1 MFASAILLTFVKR
14 DAPNANPAAESPK
27 TTQAPGAAMP
37 EPAPG
42 TPAGGG
48 APDGDLERIAAKRRP
63 EPPASA
69 GDAAPSKPLTE
80 AEARRYGQLMDR
92 MVAAYPDFLQGH
104 DGAHLIWRDGARMA
118 FDDGRGEKALEA
130 RLASADL
137 EDQFSLPYPA
147 GPMLNDPAMDFDP
160 GRARNAAFFEKMY
173 GDCRKG
179 EVQKKLAEVAWLP
192 KNGGKTVKITSVNG
206 VAEKLKAVSEE
217 LDALP
222 KELIVYVKPVA
233 GTFNCRKIS
242 QTDQSSA
249 HGYGIAIDI
258 NAKFGDYWQWGKPGK
273 RGDYA
278 YRNRIP
284 WEIAA
289 IFEKHGF
296 IWGGKWYH
304 FDTFHFEYRP
314 ELIAAAPIAGQPP
327 DTPVPMPE
335 KQPRNLE

>member
-1 MFASAILLTFVKR
+1 
-14 DAPNANPAAESPK
+14 
-27 TTQAPGAAMP
+27 
-37 EPAPG
+37 
-42 TPAGGG
+42 
-48 APDGDLERIAAKRRP
+48 
-63 EPPASA
+63 
-69 GDAAPSKPLTE
+69 
-80 AEARRYGQLMDR
+80 MDR
-92 MVAAYPDFLQGH
+92 MIAAYPDFLQSH
-104 DGAHLIWRDGARMA
+104 DGTHLVWRDGTRMA
-118 FDDGRGEKALEA
+118 FDDGRGEKPLET
-130 RLASADL
+130 RLASADI
-137 EDQFSLPYPA
+137 EDQFTPPYAA
-147 GPMLNDPAMDFDP
+147 GALFDDPAKDFDP
-160 GRARNAAFFEKMY
+160 GRARNADFLRKMY

-179 EVQKKLAEVAWLP
+179 EVQKKLVDVAWLP
-192 KNGGKTVKITSVNG
+192 NNGGKTVKITSVNG
-206 VAEKLKAVSEE
+206 VAEKLKLVSEE

-222 KELIVYVKPVA
+222 KELTAYVKPVS

-258 NAKFGDYWQWGKPGK
+258 NAKFGDYWQWGKPDRQGN
-273 RGDYA
+273 YA

-314 ELIAAAPIAGQPP
+314 ELIAAAETSAQAA
-327 DTPVPMPE
+327 DTPVPIPE